1 MVSFSFNLETL
12 NFFLCECLATPT
24 EMNQYR
30 YSTYSETNELSKKN
44 SRPTS
49 AISTT
54 ESNAND
60 FSKQIQQRR
69 TIDQES
75 RSSMISPIDMP
86 SSYDMFES
94 GLPKSNS
101 TTSMFRSTTGSGLGG
116 TSTTVPTTSNVCL
129 FFKLDNIDFIYFV
142 II

>member
-1 MVSFSFNLETL
+1 
-12 NFFLCECLATPT
+12 
-24 EMNQYR
+24 MNQYR
-30 YSTYSETNELSKKN
+30 YSTYSETNELSKKI

-49 AISTT
+49 AVSTN

-60 FSKQIQQRR
+60 YSKQIQQRR

-86 SSYDMFES
+86 SSYDIFES

-101 TTSMFRSTTGSGLGG
+101 TTSMFRSTTGSDLGG
-116 TSTTVPTTSNVCL
+116 ASNTVPTTSNVCL
-129 FFKLDNIDFIYFV
+129 FF
-142 II
+142 